1 MDAQTV
7 ESVALS
13 SSANR
18 AVSSDVPR
26 FRGVSHLLAFIA
38 AAPLGVVLVLH
49 AKTGAAQVSAIVFA
63 ASVTAML
70 AVSSL
75 FHRRSWD
82 PARKRWIAL
91 LDHAMIYAL
100 IAGTYTPFC
109 LLVLNAGWRVP
120 ILAIVWGGALV
131 GTAMRLVLPNAS
143 SWLGAGTGLALGW
156 IAVIVWP
163 QIVGGIGFGAS
174 LLLLAGGLAYT
185 FGAVVYARRRPDP
198 FPHAFG
204 YHEVFHALT
213 VVAVSCQY
221 ATVAFF
227 VLPRA

>member
-1 MDAQTV
+1 LDAQTV
-7 ESVALS
+7 ESVALA
-13 SSANR
+13 SSATR
-18 AVSSDVPR
+18 PVSPSVPR
-26 FRGVSHLLAFIA
+26 FRGVSHLVACIA
-38 AAPLGVVLVLH
+38 AAPVGVVLVLH
-49 AKTGAAQVSAIVFA
+49 ARTGVAQVSAIVFA

-75 FHRRSWD
+75 FHRRSWA

-109 LLVLNAGWRVP
+109 LLVLHESWRVP
-120 ILAIVWGGALV
+120 ILAIVWGGAFV
-131 GTAMRLVLPNAS
+131 GTAARLFLPHAS

-163 QIVGGIGFGAS
+163 QIVAGIGFGAS
-174 LLLLAGGLAYT
+174 LLLFAGGLAYT
-185 FGAVVYARRRPDP
+185 AGAVVYARRRPDP